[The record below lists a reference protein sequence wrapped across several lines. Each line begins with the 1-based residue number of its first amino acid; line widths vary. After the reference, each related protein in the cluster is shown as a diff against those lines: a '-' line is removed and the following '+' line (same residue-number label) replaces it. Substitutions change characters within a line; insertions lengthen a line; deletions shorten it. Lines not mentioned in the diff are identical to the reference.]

1 MTPEALLVDHGGVLT
16 DTEGDSDEPALIAL
30 VRRLRGDGI
39 RTAVVSNADSSAA
52 VQKWRELF
60 DDVVTSGETGIVKPN
75 PDIYATTARR
85 LGVEPSA
92 CVFVDDLRG
101 NVEGAVRAGMVGVH
115 HRRMDETLR
124 ELAILFDV
132 GSAG

>member
-16 DTEGDSDEPALIAL
+16 DVEGDGDEPPLIGF
-30 VRRLRGDGI
+30 VRRIRENGV
-39 RTAVVSNADSSAA
+39 RTAVVSNAGSRA
-52 VQKWRELF
+52 VVQEWRELF
-60 DDVVTSGETGIVKPN
+60 DDVVTSGETGTAKPE
-75 PDIYATTARR
+75 PDIFVTTARR

-92 CVFVDDLRG
+92 CVVVDDLRG

-115 HRRMDETLR
+115 HRRMDETVR

-132 GSAG
+132 EDIG